1 MIKEQVKWFGED
13 KKKMKMQV
21 EKKKRNGNT
30 GHKIKKGK
38 KKKYC
43 NQGTVVLV
51 SLEMLLCETSL
62 SPLSFFILF
71 LVMIF

>member
-30 GHKIKKGK
+30 GHKIKKDK
-38 KKKYC
+38 KKSIAIREQWFSSLWKCFY
-43 NQGTVVLV
+43 VKPV
-51 SLEMLLCETSL
+51 SVHCPFSYY
-62 SPLSFFILF
+62 F
-71 LVMIF
+71 L